1 MALIE
6 LHNRLDR
13 INRLK
18 GREGGRGGVRASQ
31 RQPARHLVSVFIC
44 ISDIFESRLRRLK
57 LAVEN
62 GSRKGAPF
70 CWTLP
75 IKSGSE
81 AEVRRK

>member
-18 GREGGRGGVRASQ
+18 GREGGREGGRGGVRASQ

-70 CWTLP
+70 
-75 IKSGSE
+75 
-81 AEVRRK
+81 